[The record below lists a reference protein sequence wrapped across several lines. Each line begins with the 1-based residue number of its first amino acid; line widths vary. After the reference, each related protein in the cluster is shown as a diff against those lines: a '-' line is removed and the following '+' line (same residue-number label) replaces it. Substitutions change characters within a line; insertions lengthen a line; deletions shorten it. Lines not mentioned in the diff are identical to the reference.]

1 MLELKMIVITMLGMV
16 LLGDSGNHVMYS
28 NNSKFD
34 HDNVPHHNHDYGH
47 SRRIMIMFLIIIM
60 MMGTVG
66 AGDLGNEFQ

>member
-16 LLGDSGNHVMYS
+16 ILGDSGTYKCIPITAN
-28 NNSKFD
+28 F
-34 HDNVPHHNHDYGH
+34 
-47 SRRIMIMFLIIIM
+47 IILMFLIIIM